1 MNNVA
6 LALCVFSCVAG
17 MFCAPAAAD
26 EAMTV
31 NRFVDGIAVNTHVN
45 YTDGAY
51 ANLKNVRDDLVWL
64 GVSHVR
70 NAAPGGSAPIS
81 SYIYLARAGI
91 KFDFTVRPDVTQ
103 SLAEITRVAAVS
115 PGSIEAVE
123 GFNEIDNWP
132 VTYRGLKGDAA
143 GLAAQQA
150 IYAFVHGDASLAGVP
165 VYDLTGYDLQHVTSR
180 TGAAD
185 YANQHVYPQNG
196 EQPGYNANGDAW
208 MGAGIKG
215 LAKMGLPMVI
225 TEFGYFSLP
234 QSGWYQIGVD
244 EESQAKGVLNGVF
257 DAATSNVSRL
267 YLYELL
273 DEKADPRGVDA
284 GMHYGLFSFDNRAK
298 PAAFALHNLI
308 AILKANDDT
317 APQRGDAKALH
328 YTLSDL
334 PPSARSLLLH
344 KADGTFVL
352 ALWNET
358 PFWDRARGTP
368 LSSAPVPVTV
378 DLGRTATRVTVYD
391 PLSGTMA
398 IETQQNVKQLRVDVP
413 DHPVLLNVVFPY

>member
-1 MNNVA
+1 MNKIAFNVV
-6 LALCVFSCVAG
+6 VFSCVTG
-17 MFCAPAAAD
+17 MFCAPTVAD

-31 NRFVDGIAVNTHVN
+31 SRFVDGIAVNTHVN

-81 SYIYLARAGI
+81 SYLYLARAGI

-103 SLAEITRVAAVS
+103 SLAQIRLVEAVS
-115 PGSIEAVE
+115 PGSVEAVE
-123 GFNEIDNWP
+123 GLNEINNWP
-132 VTYRGLKGDAA
+132 VTYGGLTGEAA

-165 VYDLTGYDLQHVTSR
+165 VYDLTGYDLQRVTSGS
-180 TGAAD
+180 GAAD

-244 EESQAKGVLNGVF
+244 EESQAKGILNGVL
-257 DAATSNVSRL
+257 DAAISGVSRL

-273 DEKADPRGVDA
+273 DEKADRPRVDA

-298 PAAFALHNLI
+298 PAAMALHNLI

-317 APQRGDAKALH
+317 ALQRGDGRAWR
-328 YTLSDL
+328 YTLPDL
-334 PPSARSLLLH
+334 PPSARSLLLR

-368 LSSAPVPVTV
+368 LTSAPVPVSV

-391 PLSGTMA
+391 PLSGSAA
-398 IETQQNVKQLRVDVP
+398 IQTQQNVKQVRVDVP
-413 DHPVLLNVVFPY
+413 DHPVLLKVVFPD